1 MLKRFLA
8 FFFVLFRFKNHLF
21 DLTFMEK
28 VTRWLTNTQ
37 VKVKSEVRSSYLNL
51 QLVISGLQNSWSV
64 FSYVGDNTFGLIDF
78 LIYFYICFQVAFSN
92 SQAKKLAIYLSTF
105 ERHIDAV
112 EKPNLD
118 KEVRTKKQKRHLILF
133 WLKRS

>member
-1 MLKRFLA
+1 
-8 FFFVLFRFKNHLF
+8 
-21 DLTFMEK
+21 MEK

-51 QLVISGLQNSWSV
+51 QLVISAFQNSWYV
-64 FSYVGDNTFGLIDF
+64 FSYVGDNAFGLIDC
-78 LIYFYICFQVAFSN
+78 LIDFYFSFQVAFSN

-118 KEVRTKKQKRHLILF
+118 KEVWTKTTKETFISLLAQTLIDTA
-133 WLKRS
+133 WGIIVRIS